1 MRIVI
6 NFAILLHDKRLKLL
20 RVFAVSV
27 ERAEIGVKRKNQIDK
42 LFYTRYSFHR
52 KSGVNKMKAHN
63 CYINMI

>member
-27 ERAEIGVKRKNQIDK
+27 ERAEIGAERKNQIDK
-42 LFYTRYSFHR
+42 LCYTRYSFHR
-52 KSGVNKMKAHN
+52 KSGINMMKAHN
-63 CYINMI
+63 CCMNMI